1 VLRSAEEKAAAEVG
15 ISTTLRI
22 ALGLLGLCAL
32 SGCGHGGGGSGRAGQ
47 TAEPNMHEQLNVY
60 SWSDYIAPDTVAN
73 FEKET
78 GIEVHYD
85 TYDSNEVLETKLLT
99 GHTNYDVVVPT
110 STFFERLARAG
121 VFLKLD
127 QSALTNRANLDPQ
140 IMQRLAEHDPGNLY
154 GVPYLWSTTGL
165 GYNAAQLH
173 ERLGPATVD
182 SWSTLFDPANAAKL
196 KDCGIT
202 IIDSP
207 SDVFG
212 VALIYL
218 GLDPNTRSPADAA
231 AAAALLMKIRPFVR
245 NIDSQPYI
253 AELANGG
260 TCLALGWS
268 GDVLQARER
277 ARESDN
283 GIRIDYLLPREGSL
297 LTLDIMG
304 IPADAPHPRN
314 AVKWLNYLMRPEVM
328 AGITNAVKYPNGN
341 AASLQFVREAIRKD
355 PAIYPDDRERA
366 KLKALATQ
374 PPDWS
379 RLLTRY
385 WTRFRTGA

>member
-1 VLRSAEEKAAAEVG
+1 MREE
-15 ISTTLRI
+15 
-22 ALGLLGLCAL
+22 
-32 SGCGHGGGGSGRAGQ
+32 
-47 TAEPNMHEQLNVY
+47 LNVY

-73 FEKET
+73 FEKAT

-85 TYDSNEVLETKLLT
+85 TYESNEVLETKLLT
-99 GHTNYDVVVPT
+99 GHTNYDIVVPT
-110 STFFERLARAG
+110 STFFDRLAQAG

-127 QSALTNRANLDPQ
+127 WSALPNRVNLDPEV
-140 IMQRLAEHDPGNLY
+140 MQHLAEHDPGNVH

-165 GYNAAQLH
+165 GYNVAAVR
-173 ERLGPATVD
+173 ERLGQGPID
-182 SWSTLFDPANAAKL
+182 SWSTIFDPANAAKL

-207 SDVFG
+207 ADVFG

-218 GLDPNTRSPADAA
+218 GLDPNTRSPADAG

-260 TCLALGWS
+260 TCIALGWS
-268 GDVLQARER
+268 GDVLQARDR
-277 ARESDN
+277 ARDAAN

-297 LTLDIMG
+297 VILDMMG
-304 IPADAPHPRN
+304 IPADAPHPAN
-314 AVKWLNYLMRPEVM
+314 ALKWLNYLMLPEVM

-341 AASLQFVREAIRKD
+341 AASLRFVREEIKAD
-355 PAIYPDDRERA
+355 PAIYPNATARA
-366 KLKALATQ
+366 KLQALTTQ
-374 PPDWS
+374 TPDWS

-385 WTRFRTGA
+385 WTRFRTGE

>member
-1 VLRSAEEKAAAEVG
+1 MG
-15 ISTTLRI
+15 ISTTTLRI

-32 SGCGHGGGGSGRAGQ
+32 AGCGGSGGAGRAKQPAQPGSR
-47 TAEPNMHEQLNVY
+47 EQLNVY

-99 GHTNYDVVVPT
+99 GHTNYDIVVPT
-110 STFFERLARAG
+110 STFFDRLAHAG

-127 QSALTNRANLDPQ
+127 QSALPNRVNLDPE

-173 ERLGPATVD
+173 ERLGHAAVD

-253 AELANGG
+253 ADLANGG

-277 ARESDN
+277 AREADN

-297 LTLDIMG
+297 LILDIMG
-304 IPADAPHPRN
+304 IPADAPHPGN
-314 AVKWLNYLMRPEVM
+314 ALKWLNYLMRPDVM

-341 AASLQFVREAIRKD
+341 AASLPFIHEAIKKD
-355 PAIYPDDRERA
+355 PAIYPDGPERA
-366 KLKALATQ
+366 KLQALTTQ

-385 WTRFRTGA
+385 WTRFRTGD